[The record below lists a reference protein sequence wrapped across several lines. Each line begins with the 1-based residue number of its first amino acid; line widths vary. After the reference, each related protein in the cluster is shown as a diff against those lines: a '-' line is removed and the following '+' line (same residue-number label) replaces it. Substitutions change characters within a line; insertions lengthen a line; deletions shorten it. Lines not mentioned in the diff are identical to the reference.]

1 MNEAT
6 TTYLGALA
14 LTFAAFCYCLA
25 RIGNGPLS
33 WRLAAWLATR
43 KPVTVWLMRRAFRTP
58 YSHITSADGTDVY
71 MRRFWLFNPYVGESG
86 ARTSGS
92 DAARRRSWWRE
103 MLPSVR
109 LHHIMRADQDR
120 HLHDHPWNARTI
132 ILKGWYEEERYV
144 DESAEGGAKREL
156 LARQP
161 NGHRWGADATRRS
174 LRIAGYTGRLLFGQ
188 YHRITQ
194 VPRDGVWTLF
204 ITWRKRGSWGFDVD
218 GHKVPWREYLALS
231 KDIAELPIQMHERPA
246 PPPSRLIREDYT
258 GDKP

>member
-6 TTYLGALA
+6 STYLGALA
-14 LTFAAFCYCLA
+14 LIFAAFLYCIA
-25 RIGNGPLS
+25 RIGSGPLS

-43 KPVTVWLMRRAFRTP
+43 KSVMVWLMRRAFRTP

-71 MRRFWLFNPYVGESG
+71 MRRFWLFNPYVSEDG

-92 DAARRRSWWRE
+92 DAAPRRSWWRE

-120 HLHDHPWNARTI
+120 HLHSHPWNARTI
-132 ILKGWYEEERYV
+132 ILKGWYVEERYF
-144 DESAEGGAKREL
+144 DESPRGAVKREANAQKPAHL
-156 LARQP
+156 RF
-161 NGHRWGADATRRS
+161 GYSTTS
-174 LRIAGYTGRLLFGQ
+174 ETRIAGYTGRLLFGQ

-218 GHKVPWREYLALS
+218 GREVPWREYLAEHS
-231 KDIAELPIQMHERPA
+231 GNTTTNQESMQ
-246 PPPSRLIREDYT
+246 
-258 GDKP
+258 

>member
-1 MNEAT
+1 MNQT
-6 TTYLGALA
+6 ST
-14 LTFAAFCYCLA
+14 AFIVSLSLIYVGFLYGLA
-25 RIGNGPLS
+25 RIGNGPLT
-33 WRLAAWLATR
+33 WRILAYVATR
-43 KPVTVWLMRRAFRTP
+43 KRVFVWLLRRAFRTP

-71 MRRFWLFNPYVGESG
+71 MRRFWLFNPYSVETGERQG
-86 ARTSGS
+86 EWAK
-92 DAARRRSWWRE
+92 RSWWRE

-144 DESAEGGAKREL
+144 DESPRGAVKREANAQKPAHL
-156 LARQP
+156 RF
-161 NGHRWGADATRRS
+161 GYSTTS
-174 LRIAGYTGRLLFGQ
+174 ETRIAGYTGRLLFGQ

-218 GHKVPWREYLALS
+218 GHKVPWKQYLAEHSGHEAPS
-231 KDIAELPIQMHERPA
+231 K
-246 PPPSRLIREDYT
+246 
-258 GDKP
+258 